1 MAQRPNYVRIPGS
14 DALSTRA
21 RGDSVAAVVE
31 AAAPASLARVEVP
44 VGAGVVVVGPALVQ
58 GRSVPL
64 LLDVMDRVGPLLSP
78 ESFVVYL
85 QLYRLAVADGKNA
98 CRTSLA
104 ELSRRTRLQGRRL
117 NKAVADLVAAGG
129 VVLVDRTR
137 DGTLYL
143 LRWPDEIVARAPVVV
158 TATVAT
164 VAKKARAPSV
174 HPAKPPKPAAPAPAP
189 AAPMVPAAPASATT
203 TTATTTAPAPAAWP
217 PRSVGE
223 VCRWFAEQWGTP
235 AGRNGADVASC
246 AMDLLEDGWTF
257 ARIPALLE
265 QFVKT
270 APKTTPLR
278 DLGRVLQLSP
288 PQR

>member
-14 DALSTRA
+14 NTLATRA
-21 RGDSVAAVVE
+21 RGDSVAAAVE
-31 AAAPASLARVEVP
+31 SAAPASLARVEVP
-44 VGAGVVVVGPALVQ
+44 VGGGVVVVGPALVQ

-78 ESFVVYL
+78 ESCGVYL

-104 ELSRRTRLQGRRL
+104 ELARRTRLQGRRL

-143 LRWPDEIVARAPVVV
+143 LRWPDEIVAGAPVVV
-158 TATVAT
+158 TATVSTIARK
-164 VAKKARAPSV
+164 AKAPAG
-174 HPAKPPKPAAPAPAP
+174 AKPKAPPAASPAPAP
-189 AAPMVPAAPASATT
+189 TSSSPSLTSSSSSSPSSEPAG
-203 TTATTTAPAPAAWP
+203 P
-217 PRSVGE
+217 PRSVGD
-223 VCRWFAEQWGTP
+223 VCRAFAERWGTP
-235 AGRNGADVASC
+235 PGRTGADVASC
-246 AMDLLEDGWTF
+246 VMDLLESGWTF

-278 DLGRVLQLSP
+278 DLGRVLQLDLS
-288 PQR
+288 QR

>member
-143 LRWPDEIVARAPVVV
+143 LRWPDDIVAGAPVVV

-174 HPAKPPKPAAPAPAP
+174 MPARPKPAPAAPAPAP
-189 AAPMVPAAPASATT
+189 AVVAPAATT
-203 TTATTTAPAPAAWP
+203 TPATPTTPAPAAWP

-223 VCRWFAEQWGTP
+223 VCRWFAEHWGTP

-246 AMDLLEDGWTF
+246 VMDLLEDGWTF